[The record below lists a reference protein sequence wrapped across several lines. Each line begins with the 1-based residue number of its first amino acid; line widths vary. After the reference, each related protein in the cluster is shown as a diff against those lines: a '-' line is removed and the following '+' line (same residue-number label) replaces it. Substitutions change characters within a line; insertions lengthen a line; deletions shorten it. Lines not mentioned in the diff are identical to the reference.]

1 MRRIMLC
8 RLLLA
13 LVFAVAGSVSGIP
26 LQNHLDIEG
35 MKATAKSMALS
46 YHDPN
51 CPPLHTVAPW
61 HLRLRGG
68 AKRDSGNGC
77 FDGVLACLVACLLSP
92 RMLWRDRNRD
102 AKECTHDGE
111 PLWAS
116 EEYDDQNEFDALTAG
131 LNNRIGTLPN
141 PTIEHFAIK
150 KKRQLGA
157 GGFAIVYEAD
167 APRPVSSS
175 GRSPPSGPCAC
186 KVFSFIA
193 GMGERQTN
201 FFKNWLH
208 ELKVLDYLSTR
219 PECGVV
225 DFYGF
230 SLQHD
235 QADAKIVVQICMELM
250 RGGSLRDNLLV
261 MKRKGKRSNHGVLI
275 NSCGW
280 QVKDYLSHSPSRSCD
295 KSPWPYGACTLLS
308 MMSSGPT
315 RKPSTIVCKL
325 CDVGLAALRADPSL
339 QTVGHATTK
348 VGKAGTYPYIAPE
361 TLLQGKCTPA
371 SDVFRCSSVLMYV
384 LKC

>member
-1 MRRIMLC
+1 MS
-8 RLLLA
+8 LLA
-13 LVFAVAGSVSGIP
+13 
-26 LQNHLDIEG
+26 QE
-35 MKATAKSMALS
+35 
-46 YHDPN
+46 
-51 CPPLHTVAPW
+51 CPQ
-61 HLRLRGG
+61 
-68 AKRDSGNGC
+68 
-77 FDGVLACLVACLLSP
+77 
-92 RMLWRDRNRD
+92 
-102 AKECTHDGE
+102 DGE

-116 EEYDDQNEFDALTAG
+116 EDYDDQNEFDALTAG

-141 PTIEHFAIK
+141 PTIEHAAIK

-167 APRPVSSS
+167 APRPSCSSS
-175 GRSPPSGPCAC
+175 RSQQNGPCAC

-208 ELKVLDYLSTR
+208 ELKVLDYLSKR

-250 RGGSLRDNLLV
+250 KGGSLRDNLLRLPLPLAFTI
-261 MKRKGKRSNHGVLI
+261 MR
-275 NSCGW
+275 
-280 QVKDYLSHSPSRSCD
+280 QVAMALRGLHAPEHDVFGTNKFVSIVHRDLKPENV
-295 KSPWPYGACTLLS
+295 LLS
-308 MMSSGPT
+308 EKLTSG
-315 RKPSTIVCKL
+315 KPSTIVCKL
-325 CDVGLAALRADPSL
+325 CDVGLAALRTDPSL

-371 SDVFRCSSVLMYV
+371 SDVFSLGLLMWELIVGDIPFHDVPNLDGMLPIFWQDGRRPPLDVEPFESVPRKLRQ
-384 LKC
+384 LIEKCWNADRYNWL